1 MGEGLSHTCFQGL
14 EKLCLGAAV
23 LPGHLSPCFK
33 RVGTAEPGCLKVK
46 PLKKKAIKTAG
57 QATLVT
63 LHDSPVLPGTTQ
75 VASSSPSPSAQP
87 RSS

>member
-46 PLKKKAIKTAG
+46 PLKKSDQNSWTGHPSNTA
-57 QATLVT
+57 
-63 LHDSPVLPGTTQ
+63 
-75 VASSSPSPSAQP
+75 
-87 RSS
+87 